1 MRVAHRELLTQRAAR
16 VLYATR
22 GIGLASWVAGHVRR
36 RPVFPILTYH
46 RVNDDADPFLPAMS
60 TAVLDRH
67 LNYVARAYRVLPLED
82 IVERAQKGSLPRNS
96 LAITFDDG
104 YLDNLTHA
112 APILSRYKLPST
124 IFLATGFIGTGMIP
138 WFDRLAVGFK
148 STTTETVTAPWGPQ
162 FPVRNQAER
171 LVALEHATNH
181 IKTLAD
187 DELHRS
193 VETLMETLDVP
204 ESAMPKRL
212 MLDWNDVRVLTKL
225 GFRVGAHTVNH
236 VLLSRVPRD
245 RAWTE
250 IRDSRIAIEANLGS
264 RPAAFA
270 YPNGRSADYTR
281 STVELVQK
289 AGFACA
295 VTTRFGVN
303 SGKTPVYELRR
314 GTPWEPDVATFSLKL
329 AMYRAAHRGDS
340 VAAI

>member
-1 MRVAHRELLTQRAAR
+1 MRADHRELLTRRAAG

-22 GIGLASWVAGHVRR
+22 GITLATWVAGHVRR
-36 RPVFPILTYH
+36 RPAFPILTYH

-67 LNYVARAYRVLPLED
+67 LNYVARAYRVLPLEE

-104 YLDNLTHA
+104 YRDNLTHA

-124 IFLATGFIGTGMIP
+124 VFLATGFIGTGMIP
-138 WFDRLAVGFK
+138 WFDRLAIGFK
-148 STTTETVTAPWGPQ
+148 STTAETVKTPWGTQ
-162 FPVRNQAER
+162 FSLRGQAER
-171 LVALEHATNH
+171 LVALERATNH
-181 IKTLAD
+181 IKALAD

-193 VETLMETLDVP
+193 VEALMETLDIP
-204 ESAMPKRL
+204 ESAMPKVL
-212 MLDWNDVRVLTKL
+212 MLDWNDVRTLTTL
-225 GFRVGAHTVNH
+225 GFSVGAHTVNH
-236 VLLSRVPRD
+236 VLLSRVSPD

-250 IRDSRIAIEANLGS
+250 IRDSRIAIEASLGS
-264 RPAAFA
+264 KPAAFA

-289 AGFACA
+289 AGFGCA

-303 SGKTPVYELRR
+303 TGQTPVYELRR

-329 AMYRAAHRGDS
+329 AMYRAVHR
-340 VAAI
+340 